1 MKIYLRALSARRGF
15 FPSIAMKKRTITA
28 WLILAAVIGVGLIW
42 FLGVNERGEEHG
54 AGGDNKSRVDSA
66 REIREEAAPTVA
78 LPAGNAAWQVIDPE
92 SVDELPEYK
101 EVVAGR
107 ALVRIS
113 EVLQDWQEG
122 DEVLLAIPQLGGS
135 FDGVVERVDDDLW
148 GNRSYTGLLK
158 EKNGRDYRFVIT
170 VGPENVFAQLGTSQG
185 TFELVASDEIGWLMA
200 SRYMDQHVDYSQPD
214 YYIVEDGPSD
224 PGDE

>member
-1 MKIYLRALSARRGF
+1 MRVNPTGRGF
-15 FPSIAMKKRTITA
+15 FTTIPMNTRKTTA
-28 WLILAAVIGVGLIW
+28 WLLLILAAVIGGVLMW
-42 FLGVNERGEEHG
+42 LLGINDRGEERA
-54 AGGDNKSRVDSA
+54 AGDDSTSRVDFA
-66 REIREEAAPTVA
+66 REIHEEAAPTVG
-78 LPAGNAAWQVIDPE
+78 LPAGNTAWQVIDPD

-101 EVVAGR
+101 EVVPGR

-113 EVLQDWQEG
+113 DGLQHWQVG
-122 DEVLLAIPQLGGS
+122 DEVMLAIPQLAGS
-135 FDGVVERVDDDLW
+135 FDGLVERVDDDLW

-158 EKNGRDYRFVIT
+158 EPNGRDYRFVIT

-214 YYIVEDGPSD
+214 YYIVEEGP
-224 PGDE
+224 PGAADE

>member
-1 MKIYLRALSARRGF
+1 MRRFGGQGFLSLD
-15 FPSIAMKKRTITA
+15 AMKTRKIATGIF
-28 WLILAAVIGVGLIW
+28 LAAVVGLALIW
-42 FLGVNERGEEHG
+42 ILGANDRGEEHS
-54 AGGDNKSRVDSA
+54 AGGDSTSRVDPA
-66 REIREEAAPTVA
+66 REVRQEAAPAVA
-78 LPAGNAAWQVIDPE
+78 LPAGNTAWQIIDPE

-101 EVVAGR
+101 EVVPGR

-113 EVLQDWQEG
+113 EALQDWQKG

-158 EKNGRDYRFVIT
+158 EENGRDYRFVIT

-185 TFELVASDEIGWLMA
+185 TFELVSSDEIGWLMA

-214 YYIVEDGPSD
+214 YYIMDEGPQAH
-224 PGDE
+224 GDE

>member
-1 MKIYLRALSARRGF
+1 
-15 FPSIAMKKRTITA
+15 MKKRTITA
-28 WLILAAVIGVGLIW
+28 WLVLAAVVGVALIW
-42 FLGVNERGEEHG
+42 LLGANDRGGERR
-54 AGGDNKSRVDSA
+54 AGGDSTSRIDPVQYV
-66 REIREEAAPTVA
+66 REEAAPAVA

-101 EVVAGR
+101 EVVPGR

-113 EVLQDWQEG
+113 EALQDWQEG
-122 DEVLLAIPQLGGS
+122 DEILLAIPQLGGS
-135 FDGVVERVDDDLW
+135 FDGVVERIEDDPW

-158 EKNGRDYRFVIT
+158 EPNGRGYRFVIT

-214 YYIVEDGPSD
+214 YYIVEDGPQA

>member
-1 MKIYLRALSARRGF
+1 MKT
-15 FPSIAMKKRTITA
+15 RTTTVG
-28 WLILAAVIGVGLIW
+28 LILAGVVVAALIW
-42 FLGVNERGEEHG
+42 LISAN
-54 AGGDNKSRVDSA
+54 DRVDELDASGDSTSPVDPA
-66 REIREEAAPTVA
+66 PEIREEAAPAIA
-78 LPAGNAAWQVIDPE
+78 LPAGNEAWQVIDPE

-101 EVVAGR
+101 EVVPGR

-113 EVLQDWQEG
+113 EALQDWQEG

-135 FDGVVERVDDDLW
+135 FNGLVERVEDDLW

-158 EKNGRDYRFVIT
+158 EPIGRDYRFVIT
-170 VGPENVFAQLGTSQG
+170 VGPENVFAQLGTSRG

-214 YYIVEDGPSD
+214 YYVDEPRPPDG
-224 PGDE
+224 E

>member
-1 MKIYLRALSARRGF
+1 MHAASACRGY
-15 FPSIAMKKRTITA
+15 FPLIAMKTRTSTA
-28 WLILAAVIGVGLIW
+28 WLILAAVTGVALIL
-42 FLGVNERGEEHG
+42 FLGVNERGEKR
-54 AGGDNKSRVDSA
+54 AARDNSTSRVDSA
-66 REIREEAAPTVA
+66 REFREEAAPEA
-78 LPAGNAAWQVIDPE
+78 DLPAGNAAWQVIDPD

-101 EVVAGR
+101 EVVPGR

-122 DEVLLAIPQLGGS
+122 DEVKLAIPQLGGS

-158 EKNGRDYRFVIT
+158 EPDGRDYRFVIT

-214 YYIVEDGPSD
+214 YYIVEEGPPESD
-224 PGDE
+224 DE